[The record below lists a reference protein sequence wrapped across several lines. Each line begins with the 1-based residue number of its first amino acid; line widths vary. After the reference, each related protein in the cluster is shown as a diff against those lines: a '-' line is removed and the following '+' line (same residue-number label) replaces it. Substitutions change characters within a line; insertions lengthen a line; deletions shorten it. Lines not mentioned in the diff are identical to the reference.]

1 MKKCIVMLSG
11 GLDSRLVVKLMK
23 EKGKVVAVFF
33 KLPFAKDNEKEVND
47 FLKEQKVELKFFDCT
62 RGRLLKEYL
71 DVIKNAKF
79 GRGAGVNPCI
89 DCKIF
94 MFKKAREFADK
105 NKIEVVTTG
114 EVEGQRPM
122 SQMKKSLKLI
132 EEKSGL
138 KGRLIRPLSEL
149 GILGRRR
156 DKQIALAK
164 KFKIFY
170 PSPAGGCVLCE
181 KELKKRFGESKVV
194 TDILDKLKEMS
205 SDIDKFKRRSN
216 EFHLK
221 IQNRAKES
229 QELHESI
236 ITSSKEIDKIKEEE
250 EQAFGKFIEFKK
262 KFTEANDLL
271 KDKLTK
277 MNGLM
282 KSLASLKLK
291 KGEEKK
297 LEEDI
302 FLKNKEAEVEE
313 KIKKGGKLTTEDL
326 LVFQKD
332 NSKI

>member
-1 MKKCIVMLSG
+1 MQQKN
-11 GLDSRLVVKLMK
+11 KLF
-23 EKGKVVAVFF
+23 E
-33 KLPFAKDNEKEVND
+33 DI
-47 FLKEQKVELKFFDCT
+47 
-62 RGRLLKEYL
+62 RLLKKELNELKNNL
-71 DVIKNAKF
+71 DSIDEQKEKWFSKKEECGSRIRASIKAIKESKQKRDELTKKVKEDKQERDKLNQEIKDKISKLKELNKEKELIL
-79 GRGAGVNPCI
+79 GKYNIKGNPSMI
-89 DCKIF
+89 KESIEKLEF
-94 MFKKAREFADK
+94 SIETEGMSFENEKK
-105 NKIEVVTTG
+105 V
-114 EVEGQRPM
+114 
-122 SQMKKSLKLI
+122 MKKI
-132 EEKSGL
+132 
-138 KGRLIRPLSEL
+138 
-149 GILGRRR
+149 
-156 DKQIALAK
+156 
-164 KFKIFY
+164 
-170 PSPAGGCVLCE
+170 

-205 SDIDKFKRRSN
+205 NDIDKFKRKSN

-250 EQAFGKFIEFKK
+250 EQAFEKFIEFKK

-271 KDKLTK
+271 KGKLTK
-277 MNGLM
+277 MNSLM

-297 LEEDI
+297 LEEDL

-313 KIKKGGKLTTEDL
+313 KIKKREKLTTEDL

>member
-1 MKKCIVMLSG
+1 MQQKNKLFEDIRLSKREINELKNNLNSIDEQKEKWFGKKEECGSRIRASIKAIKESKQKRDELTKKVKEDKQERDKLNQEIKDKISKLKELNKEKELILVKYNIKGNPSIIKESIEKLEFSIETSAMSFENEKKVMKKI
-11 GLDSRLVVKLMK
+11 
-23 EKGKVVAVFF
+23 
-33 KLPFAKDNEKEVND
+33 
-47 FLKEQKVELKFFDCT
+47 
-62 RGRLLKEYL
+62 
-71 DVIKNAKF
+71 
-79 GRGAGVNPCI
+79 
-89 DCKIF
+89 
-94 MFKKAREFADK
+94 
-105 NKIEVVTTG
+105 
-114 EVEGQRPM
+114 
-122 SQMKKSLKLI
+122 
-132 EEKSGL
+132 
-138 KGRLIRPLSEL
+138 
-149 GILGRRR
+149 
-156 DKQIALAK
+156 
-164 KFKIFY
+164 
-170 PSPAGGCVLCE
+170 

-250 EQAFGKFIEFKK
+250 EQAFEKFIEFKK
-262 KFTEANDLL
+262 KFIEVNDLL

-297 LEEDI
+297 MEEDI

-313 KIKKGGKLTTEDL
+313 KIKRREKLTTEDL